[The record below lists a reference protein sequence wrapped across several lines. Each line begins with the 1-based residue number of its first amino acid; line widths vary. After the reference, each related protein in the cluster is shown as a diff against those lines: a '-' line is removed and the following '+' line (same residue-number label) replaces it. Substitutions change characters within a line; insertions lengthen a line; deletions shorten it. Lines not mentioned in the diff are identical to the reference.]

1 MEGGEGEGERR
12 KEREAERYLGSEGR
26 GGRWI
31 VGKREGERERGGSQ
45 CTKGRDRQ
53 RKGGGKK
60 RGQAEG
66 QRHRQRICSPG

>member
-31 VGKREGERERGGSQ
+31 VGKREGRLPVYKREG
-45 CTKGRDRQ
+45 
-53 RKGGGKK
+53 
-60 RGQAEG
+60 
-66 QRHRQRICSPG
+66 